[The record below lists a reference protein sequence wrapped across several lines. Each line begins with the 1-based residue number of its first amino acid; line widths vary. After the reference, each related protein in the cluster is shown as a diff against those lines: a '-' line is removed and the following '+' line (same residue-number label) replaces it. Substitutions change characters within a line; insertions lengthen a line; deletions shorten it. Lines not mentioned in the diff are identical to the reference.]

1 MLGALIIVFREAIE
15 AGLIIG
21 IVLAV
26 TRGVA
31 GSRGFVAAGVGI
43 GALGAI
49 VVAAFADRLSQAFA
63 GSGQELF
70 NASILAIA
78 VVMLVW
84 HNIWMAQH
92 GRELAQNL
100 SDVGR
105 AVARGDETL
114 FALTAVVGLAVL
126 REGAE
131 VALFLYGILASGES
145 GWDVF
150 AGGLAGLALGAV
162 TSVATF
168 YGLVAIPPRRLFA
181 VTTWLITLLAA
192 GLAAQCVAFLQQA
205 GAAHA
210 DRLRRPAFR
219 HAGRGLSRDA
229 HRHRRG
235 DQVFC
240 RAAAFGHGARP
251 GGVAS
256 GRLRARRSTAAS
268 AAAEEIL
275 EYASIR
281 RPAPLPRP
289 F

>member
-15 AGLIIG
+15 AGLIVG

-31 GSRGFVAAGVGI
+31 GSRGFVAAGAGL
-43 GALGAI
+43 GALGAVI
-49 VVAAFADRLSQAFA
+49 VAAFADRLSAAFA

-70 NASILAIA
+70 NAAILAVA

-114 FALTAVVGLAVL
+114 FALTAVVALAVL

-150 AGGLAGLALGAV
+150 AGGLAGLALGAA

-168 YGLVAIPPRRLFA
+168 YGLVSIPAKRLFG

-205 GAAHA
+205 GLVTALSETAWDTSWLLSDKSIVGRVLHTLIGYADQPSGLQVAVYLGTLVSIIAATKFFA
-210 DRLRRPAFR
+210 
-219 HAGRGLSRDA
+219 
-229 HRHRRG
+229 
-235 DQVFC
+235 
-240 RAAAFGHGARP
+240 ARP
-251 GGVAS
+251 P
-256 GRLRARRSTAAS
+256 S
-268 AAAEEIL
+268 AAMRAPAE
-275 EYASIR
+275 
-281 RPAPLPRP
+281 
-289 F
+289 